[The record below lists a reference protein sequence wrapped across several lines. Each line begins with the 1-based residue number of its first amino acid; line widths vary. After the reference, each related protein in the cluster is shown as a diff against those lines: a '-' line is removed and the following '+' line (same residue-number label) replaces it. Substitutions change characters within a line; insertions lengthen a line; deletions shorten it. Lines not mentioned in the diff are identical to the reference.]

1 MTSDIAIAD
10 ILKRIVALEK
20 KILNAA
26 PDRRLNKRQ
35 VAVREGNSTRSIDRH
50 VADGSFPAPEM
61 IHGRAYW
68 WLSTLEAHDAER
80 LRAAKQMTAKTK
92 RAASRPTAAA

>member
-1 MTSDIAIAD
+1 MSDTIAD
-10 ILKRIVALEK
+10 ILKRVAALERK
-20 KILNAA
+20 VLNVA
-26 PDRRLNKRQ
+26 PDRRLNKRA
-35 VAVREGNSTRSIDRH
+35 VAEREGVSPRSIDRH
-50 VADGSFPAPEM
+50 VAVGNFPAPEL
-61 IHGRAYW
+61 INRRCFW